1 MRIIAGPCQHES
13 LESSLNI
20 AQHCSDVCKR
30 AGVEYIFKAS
40 YDKAN
45 RTSGDSPR
53 GCGMRATMNDF
64 VELKKAIPGLKILT
78 DFHSVHDITA
88 WSGVDAWVDSVD
100 VIQIPALLCRQTDI
114 IHAAVATDK
123 IVNIKKGQFIAPW
136 DTTNIV
142 NKADHGGKLWITE
155 RGTSFG
161 YNNIVVDYTGIMYM
175 LNRVDADIVF
185 DVTHSVQ
192 KPGGHQTSSSG
203 NSNYVRGLARS
214 GSALGITSFFMEV
227 HPMPS
232 NAPSDG
238 DCMLKLSDFER
249 TIDDINRYHYTG

>member
-30 AGVEYIFKAS
+30 AGIEYIFKAS

-45 RTSGDSPR
+45 RTSIKSIR
-53 GCGMRATMNDF
+53 GCGMQATMNDF
-64 VELKKAIPGLKILT
+64 VELKNQIPDLKILT
-78 DFHSVHDITA
+78 DFHSASEIVEWNT
-88 WSGVDAWVDSVD
+88 VDAWVDAVD

-114 IHAAVATDK
+114 IRAACNTNK
-123 IVNIKKGQFIAPW
+123 IVNIKKGQFVAPW
-136 DTTNIV
+136 DVNNIV
-142 NKADHGGKLWITE
+142 DKAWDANELWITE

-192 KPGGHQTSSSG
+192 KPGGHQTSSGG

-249 TIDDINRYHYTG
+249 TVDEINRYNYTR

>member
-13 LESSLNI
+13 FEQSLDI
-20 AQHCSDVCKR
+20 AQHCKQVCDR
-30 AGVEYIFKAS
+30 AGVDYYFKAS

-53 GCGMRATMNDF
+53 GRGMRDTMNDF
-64 VELKKAIPGLKILT
+64 VELKNQIPDLKILT
-78 DFHSVHDITA
+78 DFHSVFDIRA
-88 WSGVDAWVDSVD
+88 WSGVDAWVSAVD
-100 VIQIPALLCRQTDI
+100 VIQIPALLCRQTDLI
-114 IHAAVATDK
+114 RAAVATDK

-142 NKADHGGKLWITE
+142 NKADAADKLWITE
-155 RGTSFG
+155 RGTCFG
-161 YNNIVVDYTGIMYM
+161 YNNIIVDYTGIMYM
-175 LNRVDADIVF
+175 LDNVDADIVF

-192 KPGGHQTSSSG
+192 KPGGNNTSSSG
-203 NSNYVRGLARS
+203 NSDYVLGLARG
-214 GSALGITSFFMEV
+214 GSAIGVSSFFLEV

-232 NAPSDG
+232 DAPSDG

-249 TIDDINRYHYTG
+249 CVDEINRYHYTR